1 MDARMVGGRFV
12 INSEIFIG
20 KKLVSELKEARGAF
34 FSPLSSTWSWPHRR
48 RHEDAGKKEK

>member
-12 INSEIFIG
+12 INSEISIG
-20 KKLVSELKEARGAF
+20 KKLVSELKEARGAS